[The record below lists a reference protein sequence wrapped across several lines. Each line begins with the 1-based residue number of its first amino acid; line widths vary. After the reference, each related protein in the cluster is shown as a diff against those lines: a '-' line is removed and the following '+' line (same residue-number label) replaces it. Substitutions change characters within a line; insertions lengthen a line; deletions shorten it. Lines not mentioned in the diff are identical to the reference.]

1 MLHLALTTLLT
12 LQSASASPGVN
23 QNSPGEESSA
33 PAATPTVPRRA
44 TPTPS
49 HPSRHTPSP
58 SPSPTPTPRGPQ
70 GLLVVANKSD
80 ATVSILDAANGRT
93 RATVPV
99 EPGPHEVEVLPDGK
113 TAAVSDYGRGGAPG
127 RMVSFIDLTAGK
139 VVSRVDIGEG
149 SRPHGLK
156 ALIDGRLL
164 VTAEGKRELVVVDTK
179 TGKIAM
185 RAPTGHEVS
194 HMVAASPD
202 ARRAYVTSLRDGL
215 VTVIDLS
222 TGKIIQDVT
231 TGKGAEG
238 VDVSPDGREVWVANR
253 GADTITVIDAHRLKV
268 AATIHAGEF
277 PIRVKLTP
285 DGRRAIVSFTGS
297 GDVGVFD
304 ASSHAEVKRIPI
316 GREAV
321 PGAQNRVFRKRF
333 GSGPAPVGLLVSPDG
348 TRAWVSA
355 THADVVAV
363 VDLQAFRVEDA
374 WTAGKEPDGLAGSF
388 AKK

>member
-12 LQSASASPGVN
+12 LQSASASPGVA
-23 QNSPGEESSA
+23 QNSPSGESEA
-33 PAATPTVPRRA
+33 PAATPTAPRRA
-44 TPTPS
+44 TPTPNR
-49 HPSRHTPSP
+49 RH
-58 SPSPTPTPRGPQ
+58 SPSPTPTPTPSGPQ
-70 GLLVVANKSD
+70 GLIVVANKSD
-80 ATVSILDAANGRT
+80 ATVSILDAATGRT

-99 EPGPHEVEVLPDGK
+99 EPGPHEVEILPDGK
-113 TAAVSDYGRGGAPG
+113 TAAVSDYGRAGAPG
-127 RMVSFIDLTAGK
+127 RMVLFIDLEAGK
-139 VVSRVDIGEG
+139 VASRVDIGEG

-179 TGKIAM
+179 TGKITM
-185 RAPTGHEVS
+185 RAPTGHDVS

-202 ARRAYVTSLRDGL
+202 ARRAWVTSLKDGL

-222 TGKIIQDVT
+222 TGRLVQDVT

-253 GADTITVIDAHRLKV
+253 SANTLTIIDAHRLTV
-268 AATIHAGEF
+268 AGTIQAGEF

-285 DGRRAIVSFTGS
+285 NGSRAVVSFTGS

-304 ASSHAEVKRIPI
+304 VSTRAEIKRIPI

-333 GSGPAPVGLLVSPDG
+333 GSSPAPVGLLVAPDG
-348 TRAWVSA
+348 KRAWVSA

-363 VDLQAFRVEDA
+363 IDLQALRVEDA
-374 WTAGKEPDGLAGSF
+374 WIAGREPDGLAGSF
-388 AKK
+388 SKK

>member
-1 MLHLALTTLLT
+1 VA
-12 LQSASASPGVN
+12 
-23 QNSPGEESSA
+23 QNSPGEETSA
-33 PAATPTVPRRA
+33 PTATPSAPRRT

-49 HPSRHTPSP
+49 RSRHTP

-80 ATVSILDAANGRT
+80 ATVSILDAATGKT
-93 RATVPV
+93 QATVPV
-99 EPGPHEVEVLPDGK
+99 EAGPHEVEILPDGK
-113 TAAVSDYGRGGAPG
+113 TAAVSNYGRGDTPG
-127 RMVSFIDLTAGK
+127 RLVSFIDLVAGK

-164 VTAEGKRELVVVDTK
+164 VTAEGRRELVVVDTK
-179 TGKIAM
+179 TGKVTM
-185 RAPTGHEVS
+185 RAPTGHAVS

-222 TGKIIQDVT
+222 TGKVVKDVE

-253 GADTITVIDAHRLKV
+253 GANTITVVDAHRLAV
-268 AATIHAGEF
+268 AATIKAGEF

-285 DGRRAIVSFTGS
+285 DGRRAVVSFTGS

-304 ASSHAEVKRIPI
+304 ASTHAEVKRIPI

-321 PGAQNRVFRKRF
+321 AGTQNRVFRKRF
-333 GSGPAPVGLLVSPDG
+333 GSSPAPVGLLVAPDG

-355 THADVVAV
+355 THADVVTMI
-363 VDLQAFRVEDA
+363 DLQALRVEDA

-388 AKK
+388 PKK